1 MSVLSTI
8 RRWAFDSRPS
18 LLTKA
23 AAEFTGCMIFHF
35 LGSVSPTAST
45 NAVALMVLVYYTAKL
60 SGAHLNPA
68 LTMTFA
74 LLGYTNPVEVLVYWI
89 AQVSGCIFGAM
100 WISALVPGLSIGAP
114 TYSKAQIAMNYPYH
128 DVSGCFQ
135 AEDGLSLAQ
144 TFGWEAVGTFCFILP
159 IFSVVWYTQSKS
171 GYGNTGPI
179 IVGLSLY
186 ASASA
191 VGQFTGGALNPA
203 RAVASAIVFK
213 CPKGDLI
220 WSYVA
225 GEFVGAMVVPIAVI
239 PWYGVSATVG
249 ESKEEYDGD
258 ASDGIEIS
266 PPSKYVPTEEEI
278 AVATDILNAAMIRQ
292 NVKTSD
298 DNTGN
303 VVVEMDRWS
312 PPLESKDKHAP
323 QSHARRRSPPGTQDE
338 PLNVYQCKP
347 VKTRILNGILLNG
360 KGITKQS
367 SFSSVVKSPK
377 HQSPSNKSMVSTA
390 SPDFERC
397 TVISGIMARRSQL
410 SSPSEKY
417 FSPPH
422 SAMCISPP
430 HSAMQT
436 SPHTSDKASDK
447 DFMAS
452 SPESIGIDVQAEY
465 SLRVN

>member
-1 MSVLSTI
+1 MILYRKTNMSGIVSTL
-8 RRWAFDSRPS
+8 RKWTFESRPS

-100 WISALVPGLSIGAP
+100 WISALVPGLAIGGPVGIEIEGTDTEVA
-114 TYSKAQIAMNYPYH
+114 
-128 DVSGCFQ
+128 GCFE
-135 AEDGLSLAQ
+135 AENGLSLAQ

-203 RAVASAIVFK
+203 RAVASAIVYK
-213 CPKGDLI
+213 CPGGSSI

-225 GEFVGAMVVPIAVI
+225 GEFVGAMVVPLAVI
-239 PWYGVSATVG
+239 PWYGVSATVPSA
-249 ESKEEYDGD
+249 EQKYIED
-258 ASDGIEIS
+258 ANATIEI
-266 PPSKYVPTEEEI
+266 PSKYEPTDEEI
-278 AVATDILNAAMIRQ
+278 SAATEILNSAMKNPSPSSVEESR
-292 NVKTSD
+292 
-298 DNTGN
+298 
-303 VVVEMDRWS
+303 VVVDMGAWRS
-312 PPLESKDKHAP
+312 TTPSIQQQP
-323 QSHARRRSPPGTQDE
+323 QQQ
-338 PLNVYQCKP
+338 V
-347 VKTRILNGILLNG
+347 
-360 KGITKQS
+360 
-367 SFSSVVKSPK
+367 
-377 HQSPSNKSMVSTA
+377 
-390 SPDFERC
+390 
-397 TVISGIMARRSQL
+397 
-410 SSPSEKY
+410 
-417 FSPPH
+417 
-422 SAMCISPP
+422 
-430 HSAMQT
+430 
-436 SPHTSDKASDK
+436 
-447 DFMAS
+447 
-452 SPESIGIDVQAEY
+452 
-465 SLRVN
+465 